1 MSIVSSEPAAK
12 NPDPASRQ
20 RVAEATQFISS
31 NLYIGSDIA
40 KALLEGSAR
49 DLGLPVA
56 EVADDFIRG
65 ISFD

>member
-1 MSIVSSEPAAK
+1 MSIVASEPTATHA
-12 NPDPASRQ
+12 DPAGRAL
-20 RVAEATQFISS
+20 VAEATHFISS
-31 NLYIGSDIA
+31 NLYIGSDVA

-65 ISFD
+65 ITFD